1 MKHISFAKASSRRAI
16 SRITCLAAVIF
27 ASTVLAHGQVDDF
40 CTEFG
45 ATPSLN
51 SPFANIPY
59 VYGRITYKGAS
70 EKNKLPRLNVIL
82 IDGDQT
88 NKRITVGSTGNY
100 CFRRAGGSATLI
112 VEVDGIEAARRS
124 MPSFGATQQREDFEI
139 ASGRSGQPPPAIIS
153 ARFSYPPNAKTIDL
167 YKRAST
173 CETAGKKDELIATL
187 RDIVAADA
195 ADFIAWAKLGSLHLE
210 KRSYAD
216 AEAALRRSIE
226 LKLEY
231 TPAWI
236 NFGQVRLGLKQYEA
250 AIEVLKHAVSLDN
263 SSARAY
269 QLLGE
274 AYLLA
279 KLGSLGAEALNQ
291 AIKLDPIGMAE
302 CHLQLA
308 HLYQLANA
316 RSMASKEYRLFLE
329 KVPDHPERSK
339 FEKFIRENP

>member
-1 MKHISFAKASSRRAI
+1 MKPSKVAPKIGRNSIAALVILLSG
-16 SRITCLAAVIF
+16 LA
-27 ASTVLAHGQVDDF
+27 AHGQVDDF

-59 VYGRITYKGAS
+59 VYGRVTYKGAE
-70 EKNKLPRLNVIL
+70 EKTKLPRIIVIL

-88 NKRITVGSTGNY
+88 NKRLTVGRSGNY
-100 CFRRAGGSATLI
+100 CFRRTGGSATII
-112 VEVDGIEAARRS
+112 VEVDGIEAARRG
-124 MPSFGATQQREDFEI
+124 MASFGATQQREDFEI
-139 ASGRSGQPPPAIIS
+139 TGGTGGQQPPSIIS
-153 ARFSYPPNAKTIDL
+153 AKFSHPPNPKTAEL
-167 YKRAST
+167 YRKAAT
-173 CETAGKKDELIATL
+173 CEATGKRDELVAIL
-187 RDIVAADA
+187 KEIVAADP

-210 KRSYAD
+210 KKAYAD
-216 AEAALRRSIE
+216 AEAALRKSIE

-250 AIEVLKHAVSLDN
+250 AVEVFKHAVSLDN

-279 KLGSLGAEALNQ
+279 KQGSLGVDALNQ
-291 AIKLDPIGMAE
+291 AIKIDPVGMAE

-308 HLYQLANA
+308 HLYQLAGA
-316 RSMASKEYRLFLE
+316 KSMASKEYKAFLE
-329 KVPDHPERSK
+329 KVPNHPEKAR